1 MSRPQGSAQS
11 PSRPETFERW
21 WQTQGTWV
29 EPPNQR
35 RGGESGVQVLR
46 NQAQQ
51 LLYLKRQSGHLHR
64 SWRHPFGQP
73 TVLRELQAM
82 QALTALGIRVPKLV
96 YCDAQKSAGQWRA
109 LLVTEALDGFV
120 SLDQWYAS
128 DAPQQWDA
136 ALKKQLLE
144 QLAIT
149 LSRLHRGRW
158 QHGCLYA
165 KHIFVKRHS
174 AASGDW
180 VEIALLDLEKS
191 RQRWSQGAA
200 ARHDLR
206 QLSRHREG
214 MSPADWQTFMDAYQS
229 ASNSSNNK

>member
-1 MSRPQGSAQS
+1 MSRPQELVQNL
-11 PSRPETFERW
+11 SRTDLFERW
-21 WQTQGTWV
+21 WQTRGTWV
-29 EPPNQR
+29 EAPNQR
-35 RGGESGVQVLR
+35 RGGESGVQFLR
-46 NQAQQ
+46 NQGQY
-51 LLYLKRQSGHLHR
+51 LVYLKRQSGHLHY
-64 SWRHPFGQP
+64 SVAHPFGRP

-82 QALTALGIRVPKLV
+82 QALTALGVRVPKLV

-109 LLVTEALDGFV
+109 LLVTEALEGFV

-128 DAPQQWDA
+128 AAPQQWDA

-144 QLAIT
+144 QLANT
-149 LSRLHRGRW
+149 LSRLHQGRW

-191 RQRWSQGAA
+191 RQRWSQDAA
-200 ARHDLR
+200 SRHDLG
-206 QLSRHREG
+206 QLSRHRES
-214 MSPADWQTFMDAYQS
+214 MPPADWQTFIEAYQN
-229 ASNSSNNK
+229 APALPA